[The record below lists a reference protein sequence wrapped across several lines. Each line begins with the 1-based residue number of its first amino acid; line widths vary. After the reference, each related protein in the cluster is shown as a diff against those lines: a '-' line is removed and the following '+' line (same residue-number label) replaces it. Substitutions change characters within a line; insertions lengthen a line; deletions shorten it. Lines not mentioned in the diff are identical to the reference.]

1 MGFFMKE
8 HDVHVENLLGELN
21 VRFAPTPDKKYHY
34 GGIAE
39 MVALQKEFKIF
50 KKGRSFRTCVS
61 ALNIGAFNAEAR
73 NRLLEY
79 FGNLGQHESNVPGQ
93 NADVAIVNALA
104 KNLASKSPLPVY
116 FTYHDMRAAKGNTR
130 VLITDNSRPVPYFQ
144 QDYLTISL
152 PTKAYAGNA
161 RGGSKA
167 ASKAS
172 TGSKAKRKAPPKP
185 KA

>member
-21 VRFAPTPDKKYHY
+21 VRFAPTPDKKHHY

-39 MVALQKEFKIF
+39 MAALQKEFKIF
-50 KKGRSFRTCVS
+50 KKGRSFKTSVS

-79 FGNLGQHESNVPGQ
+79 FGNLGKHDSSVPGQ
-93 NADVAIVNALA
+93 NGDVAIVNALV
-104 KNLASKSPLPVY
+104 KNLASSNPLPVY

-130 VLITDNSRPVPYFQ
+130 VLITDKSRPVPYFQ

-152 PTKAYAGNA
+152 PTKAFAGEA
-161 RGGSKA
+161 KATAKKA
-167 ASKAS
+167 AKTPA
-172 TGSKAKRKAPPKP
+172 KP
-185 KA
+185 KKA